1 MELKLKFLIKERIVI
16 VSFFL
21 LGTVILSGFSNQVY
35 RTHYLLHLSLESP
48 SDSSFLKR
56 YDKLFFFSYGF
67 EGPYVGRTREIYA
80 GVLLYKRRIF
90 LGLGAGFNSISASSL
105 TNREADFFPVF
116 ISSKFILHP
125 NDNFYRGRVIERR
138 NRPPKRLR
146 STYFLLDIGGAIP
159 FKQGTILKEGG
170 WMINGGLGTKFNYDD
185 FVGLFIEVSF
195 RSRSLGYINK
205 VTKELVRE
213 NIGQVN
219 LKFGLTMTFI
229 RGGY

>member
-1 MELKLKFLIKERIVI
+1 MNKLYFLVI
-16 VSFFL
+16 SFFFFSTLSSSAHSNKRQLNDL
-21 LGTVILSGFSNQVY
+21 LLDYSYQPS
-35 RTHYLLHLSLESP
+35 

-56 YDKLFFFSYGF
+56 HDKLFFFSYGF
-67 EGPYVGRTREIYA
+67 EGPYVGRTREVYA

-105 TNREADFFPVF
+105 TKREADFFPVF
-116 ISSKFILHP
+116 ISSKFILYP
-125 NDNFYRGRVIERR
+125 YDNFYKGRVIERR
-138 NRPPKRLR
+138 NRRPRRLR
-146 STYFLLDIGGAIP
+146 STYFLLDIGAAIP
-159 FKQGTILKEGG
+159 FKRGTILKEGG

-195 RSRSLGYINK
+195 RSRSLGYINS

-213 NIGQVN
+213 NIGQIN

-229 RGGY
+229 RGGYNG